1 MACKGH
7 RVITIHNR
15 QRKIPLNVP
24 WMQRIVKKI
33 LSLIEYEDFDIGM
46 LITTNKT
53 IRRYN
58 REYRHKDTPTDILSF
73 RYHPTIKAGK
83 RIEVADEEKDLGDLI
98 LSLEYIQKEAQKKGV
113 ALQEHLKVLLV
124 HGICHLIG
132 YDHETDADWH
142 TMQAQETFLL
152 KRIA

>member
-1 MACKGH
+1 M
-7 RVITIHNR
+7 ITIHNR

-24 WMQRIVKKI
+24 WTQRIVKKI
-33 LSLIEYEDFDIGM
+33 LSLIEYGDFDIGI

-58 REYRHKDTPTDILSF
+58 REYRHKDKPTDILSF

-98 LSLEYIQKEAQKKGV
+98 LSLEYIQNEAQKQGTPLK
-113 ALQEHLKVLLV
+113 EHLKVLLV

-132 YDHETDADWH
+132 YDHETDANWRA
-142 TMQAQETFLL
+142 MQAQETFLL
-152 KRIA
+152 KRIVQ